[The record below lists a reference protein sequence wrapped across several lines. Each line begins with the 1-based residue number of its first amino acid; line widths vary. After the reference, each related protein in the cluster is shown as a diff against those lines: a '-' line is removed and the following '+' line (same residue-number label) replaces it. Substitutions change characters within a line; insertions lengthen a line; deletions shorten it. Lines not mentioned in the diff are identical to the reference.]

1 MAEHLIERMTW
12 QEVEAAPGVV
22 GDATRTRLETGER
35 MVGAVVVRIVQVCR
49 EMAGK
54 G

>member
-12 QEVEAAPGVV
+12 QEVEAASGV
-22 GDATRTRLETGER
+22 
-35 MVGAVVVRIVQVCR
+35 VGAVVPRIVQVCR
-49 EMAGK
+49 ETAGK